1 MSFLERNVRS
11 GMSLALCS
19 NRTGMD
25 GSVFR
30 VGDIIVTLTE
40 MQGRGKDNVSSLRA
54 QEKFEKE

>member
-1 MSFLERNVRS
+1 MKRNVRS
-11 GMSLALCS
+11 GMSLALS
-19 NRTGMD
+19 SDRTGMD

-40 MQGRGKDNVSSLRA
+40 MHGRGKDNVSSLRA

>member
-1 MSFLERNVRS
+1 MKRNVRS
-11 GMSLALCS
+11 GMSLALS
-19 NRTGMD
+19 SDRTGMD

>member
-1 MSFLERNVRS
+1 
-11 GMSLALCS
+11 MSLALSS

-40 MQGRGKDNVSSLRA
+40 MHGRGEDKGAALRA
-54 QEKFEKE
+54 RENFEKE

>member
-1 MSFLERNVRS
+1 
-11 GMSLALCS
+11 MSLALSS

-40 MQGRGKDNVSSLRA
+40 MHGRGKDNVSSLRA
-54 QEKFEKE
+54 RENFEKE

>member
-1 MSFLERNVRS
+1 
-11 GMSLALCS
+11 MSLALSS